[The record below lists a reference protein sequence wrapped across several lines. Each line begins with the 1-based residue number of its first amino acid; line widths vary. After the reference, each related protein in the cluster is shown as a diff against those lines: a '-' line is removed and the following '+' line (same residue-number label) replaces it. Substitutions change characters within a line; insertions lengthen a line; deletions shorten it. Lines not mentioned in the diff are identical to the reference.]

1 MENESV
7 AIKEFNLFQ
16 KSNEL
21 MKLPEVNTNQLS
33 PKEHDLSGKCQKMI
47 YVSSHYRE
55 GKLIQAYQRKCGQ
68 KHTALDIM
76 VDRIVFGPKPFE
88 GQEHLLVSTTNG
100 IETNI
105 DIPSVQNSIDNAT
118 WNIPLETKEDQF
130 LLFDGEN
137 LTLYENGEMQ
147 KQWAGVSGQEG
158 YQEPQFQGKRDLGP
172 IPEGN
177 YVLPKSEYQN
187 WWRDTNFIEKSAGLL
202 NKGPWPNLPIAWGT
216 ERVWMNPSN
225 ETNTYGRSGF
235 SVHGGLFPGSAGCI
249 DLTGQM
255 NSFADWFIKNDSD
268 VFLHVKY

>member
-177 YVLPKSEYQN
+177 YALPKSEYQN
-187 WWRDTNFIEKSAGLL
+187 WGSVKGLAWL
-202 NKGPWPNLPIAWGT
+202 RSNIGIGPWPGGTDSWG
-216 ERVWMNPSN
+216 EHRIWLKPSN
-225 ETNTYGRSGF
+225 ETNTYGRGGF
-235 SVHGGLFPGSAGCI
+235 SVHGGTEPGSQGCI

-255 NSFADWFIKNDSD
+255 NSFANWFIKNDSD

>member
-88 GQEHLLVSTTNG
+88 GQEHLLVSGDTQNNQQNNEMSSLERFKQQIQAAYDMTKNYFQMQWDSTIGGDDYFHCKANYEATERGKAGEEFAQKWGNIKEYVDFFRNILEKGLTLGDAFQDLKHDITINADGRQLAKDGVYSSSKEACDKYRVNG
-100 IETNI
+100 IN
-105 DIPSVQNSIDNAT
+105 
-118 WNIPLETKEDQF
+118 
-130 LLFDGEN
+130 
-137 LTLYENGEMQ
+137 
-147 KQWAGVSGQEG
+147 
-158 YQEPQFQGKRDLGP
+158 
-172 IPEGN
+172 
-177 YVLPKSEYQN
+177 
-187 WWRDTNFIEKSAGLL
+187 EK
-202 NKGPWPNLPIAWGT
+202 
-216 ERVWMNPSN
+216 
-225 ETNTYGRSGF
+225 Y
-235 SVHGGLFPGSAGCI
+235 
-249 DLTGQM
+249 
-255 NSFADWFIKNDSD
+255 
-268 VFLHVKY
+268 